1 MSPSS
6 GTGTGVDPSPRGRL
20 SRDIWLLVILAIGLG
35 LRLQYVQLPMA
46 EAHSWR
52 QITNADIARN
62 FTEISANILY
72 PQVSWG
78 GPRDAYVSM
87 EFPLI
92 HWIAG
97 MLFHLTSRD
106 ELVCR
111 QIAIAFSMLGIV
123 SVYAV
128 GARLFSQ
135 AAGRGAAFLLA
146 ISPSFVFFGR
156 TFISDTPMV
165 SFSVAGMWG
174 LIAYAQDRDR
184 RAAWWGIGCMTLACM
199 VKIPAVLMFAP
210 IAWLAFT
217 DVPPGAG
224 LLARLR
230 AMLQPMW
237 IAAIALPFAGTAL
250 WYGWGDLLF
259 HRTGLGQA
267 IFHPSG
273 GYSPDVAIAM
283 GPIMGVS
290 HWSTLHQMLDPE
302 FYTSLLDR
310 TYYLHL
316 TPAGFALTLVGLAI
330 AWTPFGQA
338 QGRPFGEAQ
347 GRRRPAGVVLVWLA
361 AAVFFILASA
371 EGNRYH
377 EFHQLPALP
386 PAALLFGLAAATAF
400 DPATLKRLTGSRARS
415 RARRR
420 GRDLRRPARLHL
432 QPGRRQLLPSGS
444 AGPEADRRRAR
455 DRGPN
460 RREGYGDCRGVSA
473 VRGELADPA
482 LPRAPQRLELRP
494 ELDQPACRAA
504 AAASVRRGVFRDQH
518 LVAAR
523 GESACAGGVPED
535 AGTYRHGRVGYC
547 ALQVAMRRALRAQ
560 GAGLRAQ
567 GQSSGQSRLTL
578 SPLSR
583 EP

>member
-237 IAAIALPFAGTAL
+237 IAAIALPLAGTAL

-302 FYTSLLDR
+302 FYTTLLDR

-338 QGRPFGEAQ
+338 QGGPLGQAQ

-400 DPATLKRLTGSRARS
+400 DPATLKRLTGSRLVPALVGAVAIFIGLLGFNYS
-415 RARRR
+415 RVVDNFFRPDRL
-420 GRDLRRPARLHL
+420 DLRLIDAGRAIEART
-432 QPGRRQLLPSGS
+432 
-444 AGPEADRRRAR
+444 AAR
-455 DRGPN
+455 DTVIVVEYPQ
-460 RREGYGDCRGVSA
+460 YGANSPILLFRAHRKGWSFDLSSISPHVVQRLQRQFGAAYFATSIWSQLEANQPVLAEYLKTQERIDMGVS
-473 VRGELADPA
+473 DTA
-482 LPRAPQRLELRP
+482 LFRLR
-494 ELDQPACRAA
+494 
-504 AAASVRRGVFRDQH
+504 
-518 LVAAR
+518 
-523 GESACAGGVPED
+523 
-535 AGTYRHGRVGYC
+535 
-547 ALQVAMRRALRAQ
+547 
-560 GAGLRAQ
+560 
-567 GQSSGQSRLTL
+567 
-578 SPLSR
+578 
-583 EP
+583 

>member
-1 MSPSS
+1 MSSPS
-6 GTGTGVDPSPRGRL
+6 GAGVEAGPSPSRTRL
-20 SRDIWLLVILAIGLG
+20 SRDVWLLIILLVGLA

-62 FTEISANILY
+62 YTEISANILY

-97 MLFHLTSRD
+97 MLFHVTTHD

-111 QIAIAFSMLGIV
+111 LIAIAFSMLGVV

-128 GARLFSQ
+128 GARLFGA
-135 AAGRGAAFLLA
+135 AAGRAAALLLA

-165 SFSVAGMWG
+165 SFSIAGMWG

-217 DVPPGAG
+217 DVPSRSG
-224 LLARLR
+224 LLTRIR
-230 AMLQPMW
+230 AMLQPIW
-237 IAAIALPFAGTAL
+237 IAAIAVPFLGTAL
-250 WYGWGDLLF
+250 WYGWGDILF

-302 FYTSLLDR
+302 FYTTLLDR
-310 TYYLHL
+310 TYYMHL
-316 TPAGFALTLVGLAI
+316 TPTGFALALVGLAL
-330 AWTPFGQA
+330 AWT
-338 QGRPFGEAQ
+338 
-347 GRRRPAGVVLVWLA
+347 RRGAGVVLVWLA
-361 AAVFFILASA
+361 AGVFFILASA

-386 PAALLFGLAAATAF
+386 PAALLFGLAAAPAF
-400 DPATLKRLTGSRARS
+400 DPAMLKRLTASRVVPALVFAAAIFVGLLGFTYS
-415 RARRR
+415 RVVENFFRPDRL
-420 GRDLRRPARLHL
+420 DLRLIDAGRAIEARTAATDTVVVVEYPQYGANSPILLFRAHRKGWSFDLSSISPHVVQRL
-432 QPGRRQLLPSGS
+432 QRQFGAKYFATSIWSQLEENQPVL
-444 AGPEADRRRAR
+444 AEYLKTQERIDM
-455 DRGPN
+455 
-460 RREGYGDCRGVSA
+460 GVS
-473 VRGELADPA
+473 DTA
-482 LPRAPQRLELRP
+482 LFRLR
-494 ELDQPACRAA
+494 
-504 AAASVRRGVFRDQH
+504 
-518 LVAAR
+518 
-523 GESACAGGVPED
+523 
-535 AGTYRHGRVGYC
+535 
-547 ALQVAMRRALRAQ
+547 
-560 GAGLRAQ
+560 
-567 GQSSGQSRLTL
+567 
-578 SPLSR
+578 
-583 EP
+583 